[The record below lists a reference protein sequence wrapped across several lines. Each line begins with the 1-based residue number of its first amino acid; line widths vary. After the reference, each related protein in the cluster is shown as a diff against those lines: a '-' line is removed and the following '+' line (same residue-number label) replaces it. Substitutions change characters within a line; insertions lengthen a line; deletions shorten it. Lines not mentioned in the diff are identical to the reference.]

1 MSYYRF
7 QEIAGILETV
17 LSEGEP
23 GVLPEAMDF
32 QLRATATT
40 WDCLMRCW
48 VNGVFSTSSHTGIY
62 LSVPLLHCFKL
73 GNLVYV
79 YYIIL

>member
-48 VNGVFSTSSHTGIY
+48 VNGVFLYQLTHRY
-62 LSVPLLHCFKL
+62 LSVPLLHRFKL